1 MHWGTSLKELLLLV
15 TLAQVD
21 IGRSLEN
28 AWARVVELTPQIV
41 LFLVILIVGW
51 FVAKLI
57 AKAVEAVL
65 DKVGFDRWV
74 ERGGVRRALGQTD
87 YEPSDLLAKVVFYAL
102 FLIVLQLAFG
112 VFGDNAVSD
121 LIDGIIAY
129 LPNIFVA
136 ILIMVVA
143 AYLAAALGEIVRGA
157 IGGTQYGRLLATG
170 ARIAVLVIGIFAALD
185 QLRIAPT
192 ITTGL
197 FYALLAVVA
206 GSAIVAIGGGGIVP
220 MRSRVERW
228 LSTAE
233 SEVSRMDRPT
243 EPLDRPAEPRSAPTD
258 EPRRP
263 PVDPEVGR
271 TEDLPRH

>member
-1 MHWGTSLKELLLLV
+1 MF
-15 TLAQVD
+15 TLAQIDVGD
-21 IGRSLEN
+21 TFQN
-28 AWARVVELTPQIV
+28 AWARAVELTPQVV

-51 FVAKLI
+51 FVSKLI
-57 AKAVEAVL
+57 AKLVETVL
-65 DKVGFDRWV
+65 EKVGFDRWV
-74 ERGGVRRALGQTD
+74 ERGGVRRALGHTE

-121 LIDGIIAY
+121 LIEGIVAY

-143 AYLAAALGEIVRGA
+143 AYLATALREIVRGA
-157 IGGTQYGRLLATG
+157 IGGTQYGRFLAMG
-170 ARIAVLVIGIFAALD
+170 AYVAVLVIGVFAALD

-197 FYALLAVVA
+197 FYAMLAVVA

-233 SEVSRMDRPT
+233 GEVSRMDTPA
-243 EPLDRPAEPRSAPTD
+243 DRRSAD
-258 EPRRP
+258 EPSRLAGDHEGDRNIP
-263 PVDPEVGR
+263 PIPPAADPR
-271 TEDLPRH
+271 F

>member
-1 MHWGTSLKELLLLV
+1 MLV
-15 TLAQVD
+15 LAQVD
-21 IGRSLEN
+21 IGDTFRN
-28 AWARVVELTPQIV
+28 AWTRVVELTPQIA

-57 AKAVEAVL
+57 AKLVDTVL
-65 DKVGFDRWV
+65 EKVGFDRWV
-74 ERGGVRRALGQTD
+74 ERGGVRRALGHTTYD
-87 YEPSDLLAKVVFYAL
+87 ASDLLAKVVFYAL

-121 LIDGIIAY
+121 LIEGIIAY

-143 AYLAAALGEIVRGA
+143 AYLAAALREIVRGA
-157 IGGTQYGRLLATG
+157 IGGTPFGRLLASG
-170 ARIAVLVIGIFAALD
+170 AYVAVLVIGVFAALD

-228 LSTAE
+228 LSRAE
-233 SEVSRMDRPT
+233 TEVSRIDRPT
-243 EPLDRPAEPRSAPTD
+243 EPRPEPAAEAGRL
-258 EPRRP
+258 
-263 PVDPEVGR
+263 PVDPDVGGGG
-271 TEDLPRH
+271 DIPRHP

>member
-1 MHWGTSLKELLLLV
+1 MFV
-15 TLAQVD
+15 LAQVD
-21 IGRSLEN
+21 IGDSFQN
-28 AWARVVELTPQIV
+28 AWARAVELTPQIV

-57 AKAVEAVL
+57 AKLVDTVL

-74 ERGGVRRALGQTD
+74 ERGGVRKALGHTD
-87 YEPSDLLAKVVFYAL
+87 YDASDLLAKVVFYAL
-102 FLIVLQLAFG
+102 FLIVLQMAFG

-121 LIDGIIAY
+121 LIEGIVAY

-143 AYLAAALGEIVRGA
+143 AYLAAALREIVQGA

-170 ARIAVLVIGIFAALD
+170 SFVAVLVIGIFAALD

-228 LSTAE
+228 LTRAE
-233 SEVSRMDRPT
+233 SEMSRIDQST
-243 EPLDRPAEPRSAPTD
+243 E
-258 EPRRP
+258 RRP
-263 PVDPEVGR
+263 GSADEGGRQSAAPEVGGG
-271 TEDLPRH
+271 EDVRRS

>member
-1 MHWGTSLKELLLLV
+1 MAPVGPQKELVSLFI
-15 TLAQVD
+15 LAQVD
-21 IGRSLEN
+21 IGNSLEN

-57 AKAVEAVL
+57 AKVVDTIL

-74 ERGGVRRALGQTD
+74 ERGGVRKALGRTE
-87 YEPSDLLAKVVFYAL
+87 YEPSDLLAKVVFYGL

-112 VFGDNAVSD
+112 VFGDNAVTD
-121 LIDGIIAY
+121 LIEGIVAY

-143 AYLAAALGEIVRGA
+143 AYLATGLREIVRGA
-157 IGGTQYGRLLATG
+157 IGGTQYGRFLATG
-170 ARIAVLVIGIFAALD
+170 AYVAVLVIGVFAALD
-185 QLRIAPT
+185 QLQIAPT

-197 FYALLAVVA
+197 FYALLAIVA

-228 LSTAE
+228 LSKAE
-233 SEVSRMDRPT
+233 GEVSRMDRPT
-243 EPLDRPAEPRSAPTD
+243 D
-258 EPRRP
+258 RRP
-263 PVDPEVGR
+263 EPSDEARR
-271 TEDLPRH
+271 TPADREGDRTVPPGS

>member
-1 MHWGTSLKELLLLV
+1 MLF

-21 IGRSLEN
+21 IGDTFRN
-28 AWARVVELTPQIV
+28 AWTRVVELTPQIV

-57 AKAVEAVL
+57 AKLVDTVL
-65 DKVGFDRWV
+65 EKVGFDRWV
-74 ERGGVRRALGQTD
+74 ERGGVRRAMGHTSYD
-87 YEPSDLLAKVVFYAL
+87 ASDLLSKVVFYAL

-121 LIDGIIAY
+121 LIEGIIAY

-143 AYLAAALGEIVRGA
+143 AYLATALREIVRGA
-157 IGGTQYGRLLATG
+157 IGGTQYGRVLASG
-170 ARIAVLVIGIFAALD
+170 AFAAVLVIGVFAALD

-228 LSTAE
+228 LSRVE
-233 SEVSRMDRPT
+233 SEVSRI
-243 EPLDRPAEPRSAPTD
+243 EPPAEPRPGPTD
-258 EPRRP
+258 EGGRP
-263 PVDPEVGR
+263 AANPELGGG
-271 TEDLPRH
+271 EEFPRHP

>member
-1 MHWGTSLKELLLLV
+1 MLFTF
-15 TLAQVD
+15 AQVD
-21 IGRSLEN
+21 IGNSLEN

-57 AKAVEAVL
+57 AKIVDTVL

-74 ERGGVRRALGQTD
+74 ERGGVRKALGHTTYD
-87 YEPSDLLAKVVFYAL
+87 ASDLLAKIVFYAL

-112 VFGDNAVSD
+112 VFGDNAVTD
-121 LIDGIIAY
+121 LIEGIVAY

-143 AYLAAALGEIVRGA
+143 AYLAAGLREIVRGA
-157 IGGTQYGRLLATG
+157 IGGTQYGRVLATG
-170 ARIAVLVIGIFAALD
+170 SYIAVLVIGVFAALD

-233 SEVSRMDRPT
+233 SEVSRMDGTT
-243 EPLDRPAEPRSAPTD
+243 EPRPGSAD
-258 EPRRP
+258 EGRRP
-263 PVDPEVGR
+263 PVNPEGGR
-271 TEDLPRH
+271 GEDVPQRP

>member
-1 MHWGTSLKELLLLV
+1 LF
-15 TLAQVD
+15 LAQVD
-21 IGRSLEN
+21 IGDTFRN
-28 AWARVVELTPQIV
+28 AWTRVVELTPQIV

-57 AKAVEAVL
+57 AKLVDAVL
-65 DKVGFDRWV
+65 EKVGFDRWV
-74 ERGGVRRALGQTD
+74 ERGGVRRALGHTTYD
-87 YEPSDLLAKVVFYAL
+87 ASDLLAKVVFYAL

-121 LIDGIIAY
+121 LIEGIIAY

-136 ILIMVVA
+136 ILIIVVA
-143 AYLAAALGEIVRGA
+143 AYLAAALREIVRGA

-170 ARIAVLVIGIFAALD
+170 SFVAVLVIGIFAALD

-228 LSTAE
+228 LSKAE
-233 SEVSRMDRPT
+233 SEVSRIERPT
-243 EPLDRPAEPRSAPTD
+243 EGRPAPAD
-258 EPRRP
+258 ERGGASFN
-263 PVDPEVGR
+263 PEVGGGVDTPR
-271 TEDLPRH
+271 LP